1 MRELMSDGSAVARL
15 VIAAGSTRF
24 ALPDVPGV
32 FLCSNVTTLPRS
44 CRDLADHQR
53 NQRRHVPWNASLLTR
68 SVARSALQAR
78 QIVLMYPTSSLYR
91 TLLLFSTRPHNPQIF
106 GEHDF
111 HPERRRGAGSP
122 DTTLLRC
129 AHSF

>member
-1 MRELMSDGSAVARL
+1 MRELMSDGSAVARR

-68 SVARSALQAR
+68 SVARSALQPPKV
-78 QIVLMYPTSSLYR
+78 ILMYQTASFYR
-91 TLLLFSTRPHNPQIF
+91 TLLLFATGPENRQIF
-106 GEHDF
+106 GEKASR
-111 HPERRRGAGSP
+111 ER
-122 DTTLLRC
+122 T
-129 AHSF
+129 